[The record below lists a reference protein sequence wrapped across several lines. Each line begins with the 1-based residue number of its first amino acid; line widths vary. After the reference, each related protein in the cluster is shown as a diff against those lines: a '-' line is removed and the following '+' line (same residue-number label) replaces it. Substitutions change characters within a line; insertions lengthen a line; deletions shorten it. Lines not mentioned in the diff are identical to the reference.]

1 MIEGLSGHRVVRDGV
16 GLAAWS
22 GGRGSAERAP
32 VLLLHGYPQTSLM
45 WRHVVPALLA
55 ERRVVLM
62 DLRGYGAS
70 DAPQSAADDATYA
83 KRTMAADAVAVLDAL
98 GIERADVVGHDR
110 GARVAHRLCLDHPDR
125 VASVAVL
132 DVVPT
137 LHMFDHVD
145 RRMAEAYFHWFFLTR
160 PDGLPERLIRADVD
174 AWMRSRFAGR
184 HAPERPFDEES
195 LAAYVEAFRRPG
207 GVEATC
213 ADYRAAAGVDL
224 DHDRADREAGRRV
237 EAPLLAGWGTRGYVG
252 SSFDVAGVWA
262 EYATTVSGV
271 AIDADHYVAEEN
283 PAGTLAA
290 LTTFWGVR

>member
-1 MIEGLSGHRVVRDGV
+1 MIDGLTAHRVVREGV

-22 GGRGSAERAP
+22 GGRGPTERPP

-45 WRHVVPALLA
+45 WRHVVPALLT

-70 DAPQSAADDATYA
+70 DAPLSTADDATYA
-83 KRTMAADAVAVLDAL
+83 KREMAADAVAVLDAL

-110 GARVAHRLCLDHPDR
+110 GARVAHRLCLDRPER
-125 VASVAVL
+125 VSSVAVL

-137 LHMFDHVD
+137 LHMFEHVD

-160 PDGLPERLIRADVD
+160 PGGLPEALIRADVE

-184 HAPERPFDEES
+184 HAPERPLDEG
-195 LAAYVEAFRRPG
+195 AVTTYVEAFRRPG
-207 GVEATC
+207 VVEATC

-224 DHDRADREAGRRV
+224 EHDRADREAGRRI
-237 EAPLLAGWGTRGYVG
+237 EAPLLVGWGTRGYVG
-252 SSFDVAGVWA
+252 TSFDVAGVWA
-262 EYATTVSGV
+262 EYATTMSSV

-283 PAGTLAA
+283 PAETLAA
-290 LTTFWGVR
+290 LTAFWGAR